1 MPDRSGDR
9 PQDVGRRHTR
19 RGIPSADTLAIL
31 ARYRAALREE
41 LAETLTA
48 LRAKRRPPLDDRVKL
63 WRHARQVA
71 AELIGESDVTPG
83 DVPSVRAPDAVRG
96 RPPRLTA
103 RDRAALDR

>member
-1 MPDRSGDR
+1 MPDRSDR
-9 PQDVGRRHTR
+9 PQDVGRKHTR
-19 RGIPSADTLAIL
+19 RGIPSADTLAVL
-31 ARYRAALREE
+31 ARYRGALRDE
-41 LAETLTA
+41 LTA
-48 LRAKRRPPLDDRVKL
+48 TLDTLRTKPPADLDERMRL

-71 AELIGESDVTPG
+71 GELTTESDVTPG

>member
-1 MPDRSGDR
+1 MPAADR

-31 ARYRAALREE
+31 ARYRAALRDE
-41 LAETLTA
+41 LAETLTL
-48 LRAKRRPPLDDRVKL
+48 LRARKRPPLDERMKL

-71 AELIGESDVTPG
+71 AELTTESDVTPG
-83 DVPSVRAPDAVRG
+83 EARIGAQPDANRG